1 MEARGE
7 LLARQALWIWPRLE
21 VDAALVQAAELEDM
35 RQRAK
40 RRDVGKVQMTAVA
53 RELFEQLRAMILEM
67 DSGIIELAE
76 SRSVSY
82 HGPAFF
88 LEVLPRKNRINLLLA
103 LDFNEAEDP
112 NGIAKD
118 SSQRKFFVHAQYES
132 GVNIPIWTSEDVD
145 RALPIVRQAHALIS
159 A

>member
-7 LLARQALWIWPRLE
+7 LLAWQALGIWPRLE

-35 RQRAK
+35 RQRVK

-53 RELFEQLRAMILEM
+53 RELFEWLRAMIIEM
-67 DSGIIELAE
+67 DSDVIELAE

-118 SSQRKFFVHAQYES
+118 SSQRKFFVHAQYEG

-145 RALPIVRQAHALIS
+145 RALPMVRQAHALAS
-159 A
+159 T